1 MKLIIILRNAA
12 TALQTL
18 HIRGDEAKLFS
29 GAIDA
34 LNSVISALEQA
45 EKEIAAQPI
54 ANKKEESK

>member
-1 MKLIIILRNAA
+1 MQLTIILKNAA

-18 HIRGDEAKLFS
+18 HIRGDETKLFS

-45 EKEIAAQPI
+45 EKEIAAQPTPD
-54 ANKKEESK
+54 NKEESK

>member
-1 MKLIIILRNAA
+1 MQMTILLRNAVS
-12 TALQTL
+12 ALNTM

-45 EKEIAAQPI
+45 EKEIAAQPTPD
-54 ANKKEESK
+54 NKEESK

>member
-1 MKLIIILRNAA
+1 MKLTIILKNAV
-12 TALQTL
+12 TALQML

-54 ANKKEESK
+54 TNNKEESE